1 MFDLL
6 TEESQQG
13 LLLKGKAMAQG
24 THSQISQ
31 TSDFSHRE
39 VSRLRVCQ
47 YLEGMLA
54 ALMNPGGPTPLTRAA
69 ALELNPVMTMD
80 PISLTKSKIQGRWGN
95 GYLSVTFPMQER
107 RLAYIV
113 YSIFSEWMKLPLGE
127 FYLLYTP
134 QSGVQLLIY

>member
-31 TSDFSHRE
+31 TSDFSHGE

-54 ALMNPGGPTPLTRAA
+54 ALMNQGGPTPLTRAA
-69 ALELNPVMTMD
+69 ALDLQPVMTMD

-113 YSIFSEWMKLPLGE
+113 HSIFSEWMKLPLGE
-127 FYLLYTP
+127 FYSLYTP